1 MGEVWEQADLPPGDP
16 QTPREPTVGRDRS
29 AAGSTPGNNINY
41 IRPVPNTIY
50 YISYLQWQG
59 EVAKGEPR
67 RGSREGEAVKGI
79 PGRGGRANRVARDP
93 GGRGKV
99 VPTGPPPRRRC
110 FDGGEGP
117 RRWGRRVVAEL
128 DLGKAFSHG

>member
-1 MGEVWEQADLPPGDP
+1 MWSCYMGEVWEQADLPLGDP

-59 EVAKGEPR
+59 EVAKGELQRRSHKGDPR
-67 RGSREGEAVKGI
+67 QGREGQWGGAVAHGSTLATRTEPEEKEWKLEERYELE
-79 PGRGGRANRVARDP
+79 GR
-93 GGRGKV
+93 
-99 VPTGPPPRRRC
+99 
-110 FDGGEGP
+110 
-117 RRWGRRVVAEL
+117 
-128 DLGKAFSHG
+128 